1 MPMCR
6 KSRKRAGIFGT
17 GEGRGEKKMKR
28 IKKALLLTLLVTAA
42 LCMMGAGRKKD
53 EDSRTLAEKLEGMN
67 ADALND
73 CLSERREPVR
83 LWIASRG
90 EGEVARA
97 VDLICAVV
105 EDNGGSVKEL
115 GNE

>member
-1 MPMCR
+1 MDR
-6 KSRKRAGIFGT
+6 YVDAKSLHEALKR
-17 GEGRGEKKMKR
+17 M
-28 IKKALLLTLLVTAA
+28 LDLP
-42 LCMMGAGRKKD
+42 D
-53 EDSRTLAEKLEGMN
+53 YYGMN

-73 CLSERREPVR
+73 CLSERRLPVS